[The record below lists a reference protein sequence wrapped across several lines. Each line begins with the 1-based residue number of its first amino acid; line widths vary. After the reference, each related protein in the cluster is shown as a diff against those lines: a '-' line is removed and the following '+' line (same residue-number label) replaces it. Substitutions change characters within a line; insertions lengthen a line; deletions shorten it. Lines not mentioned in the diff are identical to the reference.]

1 MEDSSVTINSFFHF
15 NNKQNIHIDHII
27 TLSRNPYV
35 TKDCQ
40 LELVWEKYILFFAF
54 CESCEIYCTNSF
66 FTSDGVIRILVRL
79 EMGIT

>member
-27 TLSRNPYV
+27 TLSRNPDV

-40 LELVWEKYILFFAF
+40 LELVWEK
-54 CESCEIYCTNSF
+54 
-66 FTSDGVIRILVRL
+66 
-79 EMGIT
+79 